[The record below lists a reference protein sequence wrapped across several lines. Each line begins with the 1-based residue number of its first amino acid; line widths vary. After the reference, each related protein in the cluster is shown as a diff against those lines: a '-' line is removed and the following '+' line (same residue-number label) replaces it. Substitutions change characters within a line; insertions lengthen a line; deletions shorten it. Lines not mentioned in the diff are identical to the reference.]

1 MFVDSLLKLNN
12 FISLFITEE
21 EGDSYID
28 IIFIT
33 EEEGDSY
40 IDIITKTAKRSLGEA
55 FLAAWGKVR
64 NT

>member
-21 EGDSYID
+21 V
-28 IIFIT
+28 
-33 EEEGDSY
+33 GDSY